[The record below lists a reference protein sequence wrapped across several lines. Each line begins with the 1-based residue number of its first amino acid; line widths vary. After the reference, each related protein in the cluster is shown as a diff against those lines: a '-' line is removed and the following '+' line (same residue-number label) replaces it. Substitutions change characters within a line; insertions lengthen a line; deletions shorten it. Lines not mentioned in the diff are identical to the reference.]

1 MGSHCKMKYTVFK
14 KSNVR
19 SSKLN
24 VIILIACEKQK
35 RGLGT
40 PDLEMRIMQPTMSS
54 ARLVVGDVIT
64 GVFSNVKVTI
74 LFFYCRCILI

>member
-1 MGSHCKMKYTVFK
+1 MGSHCKMKYTVLK

-19 SSKLN
+19 SSKLD
-24 VIILIACEKQK
+24 VIILIAWGKQK

-40 PDLEMRIMQPTMSS
+40 RDLQIRIMQFTMSS
-54 ARLVVGDVIT
+54 ARLVVGNVIA

-74 LFFYCRCILI
+74 SF